1 MNLLWKTLFAGLVA
15 CFVASGAY
23 ASDYRIYCDPKGW
36 IDSPPGKL
44 VAVRATRIF
53 NSDRANDEDL
63 GPGAN
68 LTGIEWS
75 TLDYTDTDQI
85 HGLLDGGNYDRGSFI
100 EILDRVYHETLSEDA
115 LNALDDPPPS
125 PFKIVATVSM
135 ENDDGKTATC
145 DFEFRSSYTIEP
157 DEPDEPEQATA
168 PADPPGGPTPVQP
181 PTLKVTETNA
191 PPGVTSTI
199 FPEFLFDNPGT
210 NLRFTDVEFDTTEYY
225 NMDRTG
231 FSAGLLEVTAKTEEE
246 LEALLDPPNL
256 FRVRV
261 TISVRNDEGATGS
274 GTVLY
279 KTEW

>member
-85 HGLLDGGNYDRGSFI
+85 HGLLDGGNYNRGSFI

-145 DFEFRSSYTIEP
+145 DFEFRSWYTIYSE
-157 DEPDEPEQATA
+157 EPEEATA
-168 PADPPGGPTPVQP
+168 PADPPGRLTPVQR